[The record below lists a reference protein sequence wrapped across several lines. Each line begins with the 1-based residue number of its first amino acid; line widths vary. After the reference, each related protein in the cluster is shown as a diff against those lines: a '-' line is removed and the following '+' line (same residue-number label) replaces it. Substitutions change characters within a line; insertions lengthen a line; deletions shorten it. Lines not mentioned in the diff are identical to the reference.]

1 MTLTML
7 KTCRLSNTS
16 FLSLLI
22 LFVTILAFCSGPVYA
37 ASEEVLNKIE
47 SDMVNQICADNGEWL
62 KCYGKDPAK
71 CKSYAKA
78 IVRPCVEGQIGGV
91 RGPISLAAGLQ
102 YAVELKGC
110 FNAAVPQTLGE
121 PIKTKEC
128 TEMRPMHLW

>member
-1 MTLTML
+1 MTQNMLHTKNLLT
-7 KTCRLSNTS
+7 KS
-16 FLSLLI
+16 FAKILI
-22 LFVTILAFCSGPVYA
+22 LSVMTVIYGTGPVSA

-47 SDMVNQICADNGEWL
+47 ADMVNQICADNGEWL
-62 KCYGKDPAK
+62 RCYGKDPAQ

-102 YAVELKGC
+102 YAVEMKGC